1 MKKINCKTKN
11 GFTLIEI
18 IITLVIA
25 SILGV
30 VIFQYLGSALT
41 RSSDPIFRLKKALS
55 LQQVAENIHADYKKN
70 FSTNMVGLKAKIE
83 NPSTSGYGN
92 YAVVTS
98 KYIKF
103 SNFQEIDEPDPNI
116 KTMLKV
122 TIKNDQNETLT
133 MLLVIRGT

>member
-1 MKKINCKTKN
+1 MKIKWKTSQ

-30 VIFQYLGSALT
+30 VIFQYLGSSLT
-41 RSSDPIFRLKKALS
+41 RSSDPIFRLKKSLN
-55 LQQVAENIHADYKKN
+55 LQQVAENITVDYRRN
-70 FSTNMVGLKAKIE
+70 FSTNLDGLKAKVE

-92 YAVVTS
+92 YTVVTS

-103 SNFQEIDEPDPNI
+103 DNFQEIDETDPNI
-116 KTMLKV
+116 KKMLKV
-122 TIKNDQNETLT
+122 TIKNAQNETLT
-133 MLLVIRGT
+133 MLFVVP

>member
-1 MKKINCKTKN
+1 MKKQSCATNS
-11 GFTLIEI
+11 GLTLIEI

-30 VIFQYLGSALT
+30 VVFQYLGST
-41 RSSDPIFRLKKALS
+41 MVRSSDPIFRLKKSLT
-55 LQQVAENIHADYKKN
+55 LQQVAENITVDYKRN
-70 FSTNMVGLKAKIE
+70 FSADLAGLKLKIE

-92 YAVVTS
+92 YTVVTS

-103 SNFQEIDEPDPNI
+103 SNFQEIDETDSNI
-116 KTMLKV
+116 KKILKV

-133 MLLVIRGT
+133 MLFIVP

>member
-41 RSSDPIFRLKKALS
+41 RSADPIFRLKKSLS
-55 LQQVAENIHADYKKN
+55 LQQVAENIHADYKEN
-70 FSTNMVGLKAKIE
+70 FSIDMAGLKAKID

-92 YAVVTS
+92 YSVVTS

-133 MLLVIRGT
+133 MLFIVP